1 MPKIRFL
8 AYFLAF
14 LAFFCI
20 WNACQGGASASDG
33 DLPDKISYNFHVRPI
48 LSDKCFVCHGPDKNQ
63 LKAGLRLDLAESA
76 YAPLKETQGAF
87 AIVPGHPE
95 KSELMKRI
103 VSQDPDYQMPTP
115 ESHLEL
121 LSSREVQILEK
132 WISQGA
138 VYEQH
143 WAFLQPQKTD
153 LPRIQDKRWAT
164 NEIDYFCAAK
174 MAEKGLKP
182 NPEASKAHLLKR
194 ISIDLSG
201 LPPSLADME
210 SFMADPSE
218 NAYEKAVDHL
228 LSTPQYGE
236 KMALYWLDI
245 ARYSDSYGYQ
255 DDNIR
260 SQWPYRDWLIHAFNQ
275 NMPYDQFLTWQLAG
289 DLLPNA
295 NKEQILATAFL
306 RNHKY
311 TEEGGVIPEEYR
323 VEYALDKVK
332 TYTKGLLALT
342 VECAQCHDH
351 KYDPISQKDYYQLFG
366 FFNTSKEAGF
376 EGDVSTSKPAKKP
389 VLSLSDAE
397 VKSVLGFINKKDT
410 NTLMVSV
417 MGELDTPR
425 LTYILNRGAY
435 DKHGD
440 VVKPAALESVLF
452 YDTLKYPRNR
462 LGLAQWTVTKGN
474 PLTARVFVNQMWQEF
489 FGAGLVKTTG
499 DFGMQGNLPTHPEL
513 LDWLAVDFMEHN
525 WDIKYLIKKIMMSAT
540 YRQSAEI
547 TEQHLAL
554 DPENLY
560 LARASRLRLKAE
572 FIRDMVLETSQLLVK
587 EIGGPSV
594 KPYQPKGLWEGSTSG
609 RGVLK
614 TYEQDKDSALYRRG
628 MYTFIKLTLPPPSMI
643 LFDASNRDQCEVKRS
658 RTNTPLQAFI
668 MMNDPTVLEA
678 SRVFAQR
685 LQAETGKLEDK
696 IATAFKRI
704 ICRDASAKEIEILQ
718 AYHAEQLAL
727 FQKKQLDALKT
738 LRVGDSPV
746 NRNLNLDESAALM
759 KVVNTIYNME
769 EAITRT

>member
-33 DLPDKISYNFHVRPI
+33 DLPDKISYNFHIRPI

-174 MAEKGLKP
+174 MAEKGLNP

-397 VKSVLGFINKKDT
+397 AKSVLGFINKKDT

-462 LGLAQWTVTKGN
+462 LGLAQWTVTKDN

-554 DPENLY
+554 DPENQY
-560 LARASRLRLKAE
+560 LARASRLRFKAE

-685 LQAETGKLEDK
+685 LQAENGKLEDK